1 MSEELILPET
11 VIIFIRYIP
20 FCLCIIS
27 ILLNLRFVIIS
38 LKLKNF
44 RSNINST
51 NLVIITG
58 EIMTGLF
65 LGV

>member
-1 MSEELILPET
+1 MSEELILPEK